1 MDDIILTRNDNQAS
15 IRLPPDMRWTDEYAW
30 HAIAQAAPERTLSG
44 GLIIQQGIK
53 RNGRPIT
60 LSGEWAWLDLATVR
74 ILRDWTDVPELTLTM
89 RHYDGR
95 EFNVAFRLH
104 DNALGGV
111 EPVAFSVPEMGAEK
125 YQVQIALMT
134 V

>member
-30 HAIAQAAPERTLSG
+30 HAIAQAEPERTLSG

-53 RNGRPIT
+53 RNGRLIT

-104 DNALGGV
+104 VTHWAVLSLWRFPSPKWGRKNIRYK
-111 EPVAFSVPEMGAEK
+111 SR
-125 YQVQIALMT
+125 
-134 V
+134 